1 MTVTHLSPT
10 DKRTC
15 EVPCYRRRT
24 FSKPCARWI
33 ITSTTSH
40 GAGTVLSVVNKLDRQ
55 RVLLTTRSTGEAL
68 LICTIVVSGVDEIG
82 SCKRSANTAA
92 NMHLL
97 HVICTAHCAALRC
110 AARVYRVS
118 VHAATALR
126 RKHVDQ
132 ALYKAQRTAG
142 WFLVYSA
149 APTDN
154 ICENSILGY
163 STPISKL
170 PLLLHVRLT
179 QCEM

>member
-1 MTVTHLSPT
+1 MCTVDYNIDHQPRRGDRL
-10 DKRTC
+10 KRGQQARPSTSLADNT
-15 EVPCYRRRT
+15 VDRR
-24 FSKPCARWI
+24 SI
-33 ITSTTSH
+33 
-40 GAGTVLSVVNKLDRQ
+40 LDMYDCGQ
-55 RVLLTTRSTGEAL
+55 W
-68 LICTIVVSGVDEIG
+68 SGWDRFVQ
-82 SCKRSANTAA
+82 ANTAA

-149 APTDN
+149 APTDS

-170 PLLLHVRLT
+170 PLFACQTHTMWDV
-179 QCEM
+179 EYGNVASS